1 MISKNLVML
10 TLLFINMTS
19 CVENNSIRIDHDI
32 LNGWGLEES
41 ITFEIKD
48 TIDFPSDIFFY
59 IRNNND
65 YPFSNIF
72 LISSIKSNKKVFEVD
87 TLEYMM
93 ADINGDWLGKGFS
106 VIKESK
112 LTWKRNW
119 KPNFSPPYI
128 FEVKQAN
135 RKIGQIKGDKNL
147 FGILSLGLSIEKI
160 SNEE

>member
-41 ITFEIKD
+41 ITFEIND

-72 LISSIKSNKKVFEVD
+72 LISRIKSNKKVFEVD

-93 ADINGDWLGKGFS
+93 ADINGDWLVKGFS
-106 VIKESK
+106 
-112 LTWKRNW
+112 
-119 KPNFSPPYI
+119 
-128 FEVKQAN
+128 
-135 RKIGQIKGDKNL
+135 
-147 FGILSLGLSIEKI
+147 
-160 SNEE
+160 

>member
-1 MISKNLVML
+1 MIASL
-10 TLLFINMTS
+10 
-19 CVENNSIRIDHDI
+19 
-32 LNGWGLEES
+32 
-41 ITFEIKD
+41 
-48 TIDFPSDIFFY
+48 
-59 IRNNND
+59 
-65 YPFSNIF
+65 
-72 LISSIKSNKKVFEVD
+72 KSNQKVYETD